1 MTKPSRSDRA
11 LPASLT
17 TFIGRR
23 RESAE
28 VRRLLESSR
37 LLTLTGPGGIGK
49 TRLALHTARSMHR
62 AFPDGIW
69 SVELDT
75 LTDPSLLPQTISAAI
90 GLPDVSNT
98 ARMEALI
105 NYLSERDGLLI
116 LDNCEHLVAS
126 CAQLVRALLRASQGL
141 RILTTSRQPL
151 GVEGEQ
157 AFEVPPLSVPEEGA
171 DSESAQALQRYESV
185 NLFLDRARSIIPG
198 FKLDTANHQAVARL
212 CLDLEGVPL
221 AIELA
226 AVRLRLLS
234 VDQIAARL
242 DDRFRLLS
250 VGHRASA
257 PRQTSLT
264 AMVEWSYELLD
275 QPDRMLWARL
285 SVFAGGFDLA
295 AVEAVCCDDDLPV
308 ESLLDRL
315 HSLVERSIVVRDEVE
330 TGIRYRM
337 LETLRQFGRAHL
349 TSSDE
354 LENMRARHRDW
365 YGALAK
371 EAIAGWTGAEELE
384 WNRRLK
390 AERHNIRAAIEY
402 SLTVPDQAIR
412 GLRMAVNL
420 RYFWLVHGISEGRR
434 HAERLLAALPR
445 GEDADKAKVRGH
457 WLAGWLAFYQGD
469 IEATRRH
476 GEESTA
482 LAERLDDTFGRA
494 YATYLM
500 GLVAACDHDYE
511 RVKTLMSKAR
521 DLHEETGD
529 LAGAWLATSD
539 LAGALGARGE
549 KDTAIDLCRLAIGQ
563 CVEHGA
569 RWFQSYLQWTVADLL
584 RMQGNHN
591 EATRLLESTLKI
603 SLDFEDQMSSG
614 SCLESLSWLAGQRE
628 DAASAAWL
636 LGAAHAT
643 WGNAGISL
651 LRFAEWG
658 NIHEQTR
665 AHACR
670 SLGEESFNQTYRRG
684 TRMTPTEAINSVLRR
699 KTPATS
705 PRGPET
711 VGGIED
717 LTPRELQIARLISQG
732 LTNKKIAQQLV
743 IAQRTAEGHVEN
755 ILRKLS
761 CNSRAQVA
769 AWMSRATDGG

>member
-1 MTKPSRSDRA
+1 MTKTFRSDRA

-49 TRLALHTARSMHR
+49 TRLALHAARSMQR

-98 ARMEALI
+98 ARMESLI

-116 LDNCEHLVAS
+116 LDNCEHLVAG
-126 CAQLVRALLRASQGL
+126 CAQLVRALLRGSKGL
-141 RILTTSRQPL
+141 RILATSRQSL
-151 GVEGEQ
+151 RVEGEQ
-157 AFEVPPLSVPEEGA
+157 AFEVPPLSMPEEGTDGEA
-171 DSESAQALQRYESV
+171 AQALERYESV
-185 NLFLDRARSIIPG
+185 SLFLDRARSIIPG
-198 FKLDTANHQAVARL
+198 FKLDTANHRSVARL

-242 DDRFRLLS
+242 DDRFPLLS
-250 VGHRASA
+250 VGHRASV

-275 QPDRMLWARL
+275 QPDRVLWARL
-285 SVFAGGFDLA
+285 SIFAGGFDLA
-295 AVEAVCCDDDLPV
+295 AAEAVCCDADLPV

-315 HSLVERSIVVRDEVE
+315 HSLVERSIVVRDEVD
-330 TGIRYRM
+330 TGIHYRM
-337 LETLRQFGRAHL
+337 LETLRQFGRARL

-354 LENMRARHRDW
+354 LEGIRARYRDW

-371 EAIAGWTGAEELE
+371 EAIIGWTGAEELE

-390 AERHNIRAAIEY
+390 AERHNIRAAIEC
-402 SLTVPDQAIR
+402 SLTAPDQAIC

-420 RYFWLVHGISEGRR
+420 RYFWLVHGISEGRC

-445 GEDADKAKVRGH
+445 GEEADRAKARGH

-469 IEATRRH
+469 IEAMRRH

-482 LAERLDDTFGRA
+482 LAEQLDDKFSRA

-511 RVKTLMSKAR
+511 RARTLISKAR

-529 LAGAWLATSD
+529 LAGTWLAIGD
-539 LAGALGARGE
+539 LTALGVRGE
-549 KDTAIDLCRLAIGQ
+549 EDAAIDLCRVAIGQ

-569 RWFQSYLQWTVADLL
+569 RWFQAFLQWTVADLL
-584 RMQGNHN
+584 RMQGNYD

-603 SLDFEDQMSSG
+603 SLDFEDWMIFG
-614 SCLESLSWLAGQRE
+614 ACLESLSWLAGHRE
-628 DAASAAWL
+628 DATSAAWL

-651 LRFAEWG
+651 LRFGEWG
-658 NIHEQTR
+658 RIHEQTR

-684 TRMTPTEAINSVLRR
+684 TKMMPTEAINSILKK
-699 KTPATS
+699 KTPAAP

-711 VGGIED
+711 VGGIEN

-755 ILRKLS
+755 ILRKLGGT
-761 CNSRAQVA
+761 SRAQIA
-769 AWMSRATDGG
+769 AWMSRTANEG